1 MLCLA
6 FLFFVGVQLL
16 YNVVLVSTVQQ
27 HKSTVCIYISPR
39 FWTSFSLPPY
49 PTPNELPVLYSSFP
63 LGICFTHGVFLLRE
77 SHGERNLVGY
87 SPQGHKESDT
97 TEVA

>member
-39 FWTSFSLPPY
+39 SWTSFSLPPY

-63 LGICFTHGVFLLRE
+63 LAICFTHGVFLLRE

-87 SPQGHKESDT
+87 SPQGRKESDT